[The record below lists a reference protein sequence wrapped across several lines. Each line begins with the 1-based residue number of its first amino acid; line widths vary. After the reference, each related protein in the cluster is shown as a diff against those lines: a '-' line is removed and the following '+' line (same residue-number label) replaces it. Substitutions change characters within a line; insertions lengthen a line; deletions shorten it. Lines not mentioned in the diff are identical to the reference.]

1 MKAQKSVF
9 GKIVEVDG
17 LFLFEDSAGVMFN
30 VPQLNEE
37 GTSLYV
43 RARQASKKPEKY
55 GFKMTKDG
63 RLDKR
68 TKYGRV
74 LQPMLDD
81 LN

>member
-1 MKAQKSVF
+1 MKEELSPFQIEVNEIFERMKKE
-9 GKIVEVDG
+9 GVEKV
-17 LFLFEDSAGVMFN
+17 
-30 VPQLNEE
+30 
-37 GTSLYV
+37 
-43 RARQASKKPEKY
+43 AREK
-55 GFKMTKDG
+55 GFKMTKEG

>member
-1 MKAQKSVF
+1 MKKE
-9 GKIVEVDG
+9 GVEKV
-17 LFLFEDSAGVMFN
+17 
-30 VPQLNEE
+30 
-37 GTSLYV
+37 
-43 RARQASKKPEKY
+43 AREK